1 MKEIGDANLKSTHP
15 NAHWASLSDMNFW
28 VELLHLFV
36 CHIGELVAI
45 KSNCCNSVALDW
57 KHKTLL
63 TELIKRAPDGNNKLY
78 DLNKNIPNTIW
89 NNRLICRNLYNNLE
103 EYTWSV
109 PNSSTAYIQVG
120 SKFWNIY
127 SVFFR
132 PLALIKHSKHRDSSA
147 EVFVSTRPWRV
158 GLFCF
163 GSGSGR
169 FWPKSS
175 GFRFGYC
182 AYCGLKKS
190 LVILCNSIS
199 CKGAE
204 LKSESFV
211 IHIMLGNNWNIIS
224 TWLSL

>member
-127 SVFFR
+127 SVFFW

-147 EVFVSTRPWRV
+147 EVFVKHQAMTSRAFLLRV
-158 GLFCF
+158 GFRSILTKKF
-163 GSGSGR
+163 G
-169 FWPKSS
+169 FQVWVLCILWP
-175 GFRFGYC
+175 
-182 AYCGLKKS
+182 
-190 LVILCNSIS
+190 
-199 CKGAE
+199 
-204 LKSESFV
+204 
-211 IHIMLGNNWNIIS
+211 
-224 TWLSL
+224 

>member
-1 MKEIGDANLKSTHP
+1 MMISFNHIFLDPNIEPGTICRVPIVFSRIQTTPALKKTP
-15 NAHWASLSDMNFW
+15 MGRIWNKIYCDMNSW
-28 VELLHLFV
+28 
-36 CHIGELVAI
+36 
-45 KSNCCNSVALDW
+45 S
-57 KHKTLL
+57 
-63 TELIKRAPDGNNKLY
+63 
-78 DLNKNIPNTIW
+78 NTIW

-204 LKSESFV
+204 L
-211 IHIMLGNNWNIIS
+211 MLKKNWNIITTYS
-224 TWLSL
+224 SLQPTAMPPIQKNSVVPKKQAFKV